1 MQSAGYS
8 NSFLKFLRD
17 KMETENESRE
27 FQSTL
32 RETDVHEVKLDR
44 LQYLV

>member
-1 MQSAGYS
+1 
-8 NSFLKFLRD
+8 
-17 KMETENESRE
+17 METENESRE